1 MTGDQELE
9 AALPLSRAEYETL
22 AQHRYIILQF
32 LRFSEEMLRKA
43 GLTPQQYQ
51 ALLAI
56 KVVPAGALM
65 TVGELAEC
73 LLIQHH
79 SAVGLVD
86 RLEAQKLVE
95 RQTDPADRRQVH
107 VLLTERGAEL
117 LAQMAER
124 HRDKL
129 RLLDPQ
135 LRALLE
141 RIAAI

>member
-1 MTGDQELE
+1 MTHDQDPGAEQ
-9 AALPLSRAEYETL
+9 PLSRTEYETL

-56 KVVPAGALM
+56 KVLPEGKQM
-65 TVGELAEC
+65 TIGDLAEC

-86 RLEAQKLVE
+86 RLEAQQLVT
-95 RQTDPADRRQVH
+95 RRTDSTDRRQVH
-107 VLLTERGAEL
+107 VLLTERGQAL
-117 LAQMAER
+117 LAQMAEK

-129 RLLDPQ
+129 QILEPQ
-135 LRALLE
+135 LQALLAQ
-141 RIAAI
+141 IAAS